1 MAVKIVD
8 EFEEIQVHENKG
20 KGARGG
26 GGALPFSVESFHEE
40 TVRFDTSQAVGDG
53 LFAGLLEGFGIV
65 QSAGDE
71 VSEGADEQNFFL
83 GKFDVGRGLDE
94 KYAVKVLGIKDRE
107 SHGRSSVGQKR
118 L

>member
-8 EFEEIQVHENKG
+8 EFEAVQVHQDKG
-20 KGARGG
+20 KGAGG
-26 GGALPFSVESFHEE
+26 AGGALPLGVESFHEK
-40 TVRFDTSQAVGDG
+40 TVRFDASEAVSDG

-71 VSEGADEQNFFL
+71 VGEGADEQYFFL
-83 GKFDVGRGLDE
+83 GKFDVGGGLDK
-94 KYAVKVLGIKDRE
+94 KYSVKVLGIEDGKG
-107 SHGRSSVGQKR
+107 HGRSSVWQQR